1 MKTVNLKARRRTE
14 KGKRAC
20 RNLRRSGE
28 IPVNL
33 YGAIAKGGQT
43 NRENYELAA
52 SAYDVMQLLGKHAS
66 LLDVT
71 FDGKKEMAVVREVQR
86 DAFGDDVLHIDLVMI
101 DPSKPLELA
110 VDLVLKGESKGKKSG
125 GRMIQQLRQ
134 LIVRAVPAKIPAEIV
149 ANVEAMDINDTLHVR
164 ELQLPEGVTTT
175 VNPEAIIVQCLPP
188 MSEEELAAQST
199 AAAAPGEP
207 EVIAKGKAEEEGA
220 EGEAAA
226 PAAGGGEAKK

>member
-20 RNLRRSGE
+20 RNLRRNGE

-33 YGAIAKGGQT
+33 YGAISKGDET
-43 NRENYELAA
+43 SRENHELAA
-52 SAYDVMQLLGKHAS
+52 SAYDVMQLLGKHAA

-86 DAFGDDVLHIDLVMI
+86 DSFGDDVLHLDLVMI
-101 DPSKPLELA
+101 DPKKPLELA
-110 VDLVLKGESKGKKSG
+110 VDLVLKGESKGSKSG

-134 LIVRAVPAKIPAEIV
+134 LVVRAIPAKIPAEIV
-149 ANVEAMDINDTLHVR
+149 ATVDHMDINDALHVK
-164 ELQLPEGVTTT
+164 ELTLPEGVTTPVGGET
-175 VNPEAIIVQCLPP
+175 IVVQCLPP
-188 MSEEELAAQST
+188 VSEEELAAQ
-199 AAAAPGEP
+199 AAAAATPGSAEP

-220 EGEAAA
+220 EGEA
-226 PAAGGGEAKK
+226 PAAEAKK